1 MTELLATWQERHA
14 DWWMALLQHLQL
26 SLTALLLAIFIALP
40 LGIFIQR
47 RRRSAEMVLQIA
59 GIFQTLPSLAIL
71 GLLIPLMGIGAP
83 PAIAALVVYAI
94 FPILQNTV
102 TGLNQIDASLAEAAE
117 AFGMTRWE
125 RLKKFELA
133 LAWPVIISGSV
144 DRKSV
149 V

>member
-59 GIFQTLPSLAIL
+59 GL
-71 GLLIPLMGIGAP
+71 
-83 PAIAALVVYAI
+83 
-94 FPILQNTV
+94 
-102 TGLNQIDASLAEAAE
+102 
-117 AFGMTRWE
+117 
-125 RLKKFELA
+125 
-133 LAWPVIISGSV
+133 
-144 DRKSV
+144 
-149 V
+149 